1 MSPADALASDFARTQ
16 IAAAKATIDAIDAI
30 DPKLTYRTVRAV
42 AGPLV
47 ILDQVSNAKYAEIV
61 NVKLGDGTL
70 RRGQVLEVDG
80 ERAVVQI
87 FEGTSGIDGKR
98 TELEF
103 TGEVL
108 KTPVSED
115 MLGRIF
121 NGSGNPID
129 GGPPVMAEKY
139 LDIQGASINPSERT
153 YPEEMIQ
160 TGISTIDVMNSIAR
174 GQKIPLFSAAGLP
187 HNEIAAQICRQAGLV
202 KRRDDEG
209 REVEGG
215 DAGTSA
221 GEDDFAIVFA
231 AMGVNLETANFFR
244 RDFERTG
251 SLEKVVLFL
260 NLANDP
266 TIERI
271 ITPRIA
277 LTTAEYLAY
286 ECGKHVLV
294 ILTDMSSYADALREV
309 SAAREEVPGRR
320 GYPGYMYTDLAT
332 IYERAGRIK
341 GRKGSITQ
349 LPILTMPND
358 DITHPIPDLTGY
370 ITEGQIYIDRQ
381 LHNRQIYPPINVLP
395 SLSRLMKSAIGEGMT
410 RRDHGEVSNQLYA
423 NYAIGKDTLAMKA
436 VVGEEALSSD
446 DLLYLEF
453 LDKFERKFIN
463 QGNEGRNIYDAL
475 DLAWSLL
482 RIFPRELLKRIPAK
496 TLDRYYDR
504 AVLRSK
510 AHETRGETSL
520 AITTPFNSTDA
531 KADKARLGVDCRGIT
546 TRACQSPASARHP
559 RFSYGRHPRRV
570 SAHAR
575 PSFATVRASSTRR
588 PLLNC
593 PHVDVQKTRGDA
605 TRGRPRR
612 G

>member
-1 MSPADALASDFARTQ
+1 MD
-16 IAAAKATIDAIDAI
+16 
-30 DPKLTYRTVRAV
+30 
-42 AGPLV
+42 
-47 ILDQVSNAKYAEIV
+47 
-61 NVKLGDGTL
+61 GD
-70 RRGQVLEVDG
+70 
-80 ERAVVQI
+80 RAVVQV
-87 FEGTSGIDGKR
+87 FEGTSGVDGRNTK
-98 TELEF
+98 LEF

-121 NGSGNPID
+121 NGSGQPID
-129 GGPPVMAEKY
+129 GGPPVMPEEY
-139 LDIQGASINPSERT
+139 LDIQGSSINPSERT

-202 KRRDDEG
+202 KQPKSDIANGNGKADDGPDLMTMDDEKKA
-209 REVEGG
+209 EAG
-215 DAGTSA
+215 DD
-221 GEDDFAIVFA
+221 EFCIVFA

-244 RDFERTG
+244 RDFEENG

-332 IYERAGRIK
+332 IYERAGRIE

-370 ITEGQIYIDRQ
+370 ITEGQIYVDRQ

-410 RRDHGEVSNQLYA
+410 RADHGEVSNQLYA

-436 VVGEEALSSD
+436 VVGEEALSSE
-446 DLLYLEF
+446 DLLYLGTF
-453 LDKFERKFIN
+453 FI
-463 QGNEGRNIYDAL
+463 
-475 DLAWSLL
+475 
-482 RIFPRELLKRIPAK
+482 P
-496 TLDRYYDR
+496 
-504 AVLRSK
+504 
-510 AHETRGETSL
+510 
-520 AITTPFNSTDA
+520 
-531 KADKARLGVDCRGIT
+531 
-546 TRACQSPASARHP
+546 
-559 RFSYGRHPRRV
+559 
-570 SAHAR
+570 
-575 PSFATVRASSTRR
+575 
-588 PLLNC
+588 
-593 PHVDVQKTRGDA
+593 
-605 TRGRPRR
+605 
-612 G
+612 